1 MNKLKKISFSFLP
14 KRFSCIFVLNL
25 SVSRLFIIFSLN
37 FKNAHNRK
45 GIQNQSRIPL
55 HFKNMRG
62 CVYSKAFRMRIRAA
76 HLVLIMNW
84 GCILFPRFFYNFRFM
99 SVLLLYLLFVV
110 FLICVSGEIK
120 LHAACHRNGTGFH
133 EACSNGLLSTHAK
146 EFVDEFS
153 QRWFSDGGNTHE

>member
-1 MNKLKKISFSFLP
+1 MNKLEKISFSFLP

-55 HFKNMRG
+55 DFKNMRG

-76 HLVLIMNW
+76 HLVLSNYE
-84 GCILFPRFFYNFRFM
+84 LR
-99 SVLLLYLLFVV
+99 LHFV
-110 FLICVSGEIK
+110 S
-120 LHAACHRNGTGFH
+120 TFH
-133 EACSNGLLSTHAK
+133 ERTIALLAICCVFDLRFRRNKTSRGMP
-146 EFVDEFS
+146 S
-153 QRWFSDGGNTHE
+153 